1 MKTEFV
7 AKLENGAVIK
17 DIFYFPHKIGK
28 GVLED
33 LFKNWKDL
41 IGNCY
46 HVKIQEAN
54 CNLI

>member
-17 DIFYFPHKIGK
+17 DNFYFSHKIGK
-28 GVLED
+28 GVLHD

-41 IGNCY
+41 T
-46 HVKIQEAN
+46 
-54 CNLI
+54 